1 MSLLAPL
8 FLAGG
13 LAVALPIAMHLLR
26 RKTRHPVAFPSLR
39 FLGPQIIRDEQ
50 RHRLRRLIVLLLRC
64 LIIGLIALAFARPF
78 FGQDSSREG
87 RLILFLVD
95 NSFSMQAGD
104 RWERVKTWALDEAR
118 LRPGDEAGLMIMQP
132 NPAWLIEP
140 TGDLDRVREGL
151 RGLTPGYQTTAYD
164 RPLRYAAEVLSSSA
178 AKETQLIVLADEQR
192 LGWEGVNFSQPL
204 AAGVKVRYAPPE
216 PSPKRQAALTKL
228 EPALSGN
235 TLRLDLEAQLFSPE
249 HDERMARVFSGTVP
263 LGEVAVTLRAGTPTL
278 TSFRVPL
285 PAGNDFPLMLRVEM
299 DRDDLPADDVRYAVV
314 DPSQALPVIVSP
326 GSGGETFVKGAVNAT
341 SAHRTL
347 PLRAIDP
354 PDGPWP
360 ADALVVIDGKAL
372 VDGGNL
378 SRLREHLRAGRNALV
393 FVDDSPVLAG
403 WLSAL
408 GVTPELSRGENWF
421 LTDCDLEHPVFET
434 FTPQTLL
441 PLLRVR
447 FAKAWALGGENLQ
460 TIARWPDGST
470 AMAETRA
477 EQGRLIVCGF
487 NPSREASDLAISSSF
502 VPLLHRALAGLAP
515 TQHRQGTLVGDPIL
529 LPAGPGTLT
538 LEDGPG
544 TWWAENVSG
553 SFRPVLPGVYRF
565 QPANGSPRFYAV
577 NLAPDE
583 SRLSPWPSPEDFA
596 RLESAEPRKPSP
608 APVIRPAE
616 STSSQNL
623 WWWLLMVVALL
634 FLTELS
640 LANRTAR

>member
-8 FLAGG
+8 FLAGA

-26 RKTRHPVAFPSLR
+26 RKTRQPVAFPSLR
-39 FLGPQIIRDEQ
+39 FLGPQIIRDER
-50 RHRLRRLIVLLLRC
+50 RHRLRRLLVLLLRC

-78 FGQDSSREG
+78 FGNDAPREG
-87 RLILFLVD
+87 RLVLFLVD

-104 RWERVKTWALDEAR
+104 RWDRVKSWALGEAE
-118 LRPGDEAGLMIMQP
+118 LRPGDEAGIMTMQP
-132 NPAWLIEP
+132 NPAWLVEP
-140 TGDLDRVREGL
+140 TGELDRVREGL
-151 RGLTPGYQTTAYD
+151 RGLSAGFQTTAYD
-164 RPLRYAAEVLSSSA
+164 RPLRFAAEVLASSA

-204 AAGVKVRYAPPE
+204 AAGVKVRYASPE
-216 PSPKRQAALTKL
+216 PPPKRQGALTKL
-228 EPALSGN
+228 EPAISGN
-235 TLRLDLEAQLFSPE
+235 TLRLDLEAQLFSPDQE
-249 HDERMARVFSGTVP
+249 DRMVRVFSGTTR
-263 LGEVAVTLRAGTPTL
+263 LGEAAVTLRQGTPTQTNL
-278 TSFRVPL
+278 RVTL
-285 PAGNDFPLMLRVEM
+285 PAGTEFPLTVRVEM

-326 GSGGETFVKGAVNAT
+326 GSAGETFVRGAVNAT
-341 SAHRTL
+341 FAHRTL

-360 ADALVVIDGKAL
+360 ADALAIIEGKAL
-372 VDGGNL
+372 VEGENL

-393 FVDDSPVLAG
+393 FVDGDPVMGA
-403 WLSAL
+403 WLTAL
-408 GVTPELSRGENWF
+408 GVTPESSRGENWF
-421 LTDCDLEHPVFET
+421 LTDCDLEHSVFET

-460 TIARWPDGST
+460 SIARWPDGST

-515 TQHRQGTLVGDPIL
+515 AQNRQGALVGDPIL
-529 LPAGPGTLT
+529 LPSGTGTLT

-544 TWWAENVSG
+544 TWQMENATG
-553 SFRPVLPGVYRF
+553 SFRPVFPGVYRF
-565 QPANGSPRFYAV
+565 QPVGGTPRFYAV
-577 NLAPDE
+577 NLAPEE
-583 SRLSPWPSPEDFA
+583 SRLAPWPTPEDFA
-596 RLESAEPRKPSP
+596 RLESAEPRKTPTAP
-608 APVIRPAE
+608 AIRPTE
-616 STSSQNL
+616 TSSSQNL
-623 WWWLLMVVALL
+623 WWWLLVAVALL